1 MQCVA
6 SGDAKICRNAE
17 TRKVPDGKAMV
28 SVTGLPNRS
37 GADQPQLQKG
47 NINYY
52 STWHCACVAQRRV
65 FLNICFVIDTCPCY
79 QSTLVHDTV

>member
-1 MQCVA
+1 MLI
-6 SGDAKICRNAE
+6 SHKFE
-17 TRKVPDGKAMV
+17 
-28 SVTGLPNRS
+28 
-37 GADQPQLQKG
+37 KG

-79 QSTLVHDTV
+79 QSTLVHDTGSYLLLF